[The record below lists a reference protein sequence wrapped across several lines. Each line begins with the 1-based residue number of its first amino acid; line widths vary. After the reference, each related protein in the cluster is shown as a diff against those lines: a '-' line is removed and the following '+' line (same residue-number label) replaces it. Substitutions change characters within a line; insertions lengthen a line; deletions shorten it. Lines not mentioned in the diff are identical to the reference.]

1 METGGLIAVGVFALL
16 CILSVVTSIRFWLR
30 LWGLSDQ
37 LNTLIEQNETANKQR
52 KAANALLGEMVTAYR
67 RDGAQR
73 PTASDGKA
81 PAGLRRCR
89 CRGNVRATTAPPKG
103 AAIALTVRR
112 PLS

>member
-52 KAANALLGEMVTAYR
+52 KAANALLGEMVQRIAAMEPRDPQPRTAKL
-67 RDGAQR
+67 R
-73 PTASDGKA
+73 PDFDAVVAAEMSGQQPPRPKA
-81 PAGLRRCR
+81 PPLR
-89 CRGNVRATTAPPKG
+89 
-103 AAIALTVRR
+103 
-112 PLS
+112 